1 MRCLVLDTNVVLDLL
16 HWRSPGAL
24 PILEALRSARAEC
37 VADAA
42 TLGELQRVLAYPEFA
57 LAPAARDALYM
68 DYDRL
73 ARRVEV
79 AVAPPLPRCRD
90 ADDQKFLDLAVAAGA
105 DAIVTG
111 DDHLLQLAGRC
122 PVDIL
127 TPAEALLRLAGLD
140 EPAFESGTARATS
153 RDEP

>member
-1 MRCLVLDTNVVLDLL
+1 MRRLVLDTNVVLDLL
-16 HWRSPGAL
+16 HWRNPGAL

-37 VADAA
+37 VANAA

-68 DYDRL
+68 EYDRL

-90 ADDQKFLDLAVAAGA
+90 ADDQKFLELAAGTGA
-105 DAIVTG
+105 ELLVTK
-111 DDHLLQLAGRC
+111 DK
-122 PVDIL
+122 
-127 TPAEALLRLAGLD
+127 ALLRLRGRTVLPFAIVA
-140 EPAFESGTARATS
+140 PATATALLQF
-153 RDEP
+153 